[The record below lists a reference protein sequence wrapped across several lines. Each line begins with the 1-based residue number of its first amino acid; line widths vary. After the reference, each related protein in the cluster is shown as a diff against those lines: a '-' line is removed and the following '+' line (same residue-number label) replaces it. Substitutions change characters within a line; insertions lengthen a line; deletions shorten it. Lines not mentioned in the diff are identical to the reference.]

1 MGDLKSKAD
10 EYIAL
15 RAHIADL
22 TLQARELAKEFPDGR
37 TEGTY
42 RDIRV
47 YMTQGSFKSYRQKPA
62 RRVSI
67 VDKLKPKK
75 EKSKK

>member
-1 MGDLKSKAD
+1 MSDLKSKAD

-22 TLQARELAKEFPDGR
+22 AAQARELAREFPMGR

-47 YMTQGSFKSYRQKPA
+47 AMTSGGYRHYREKPA

-75 EKSKK
+75 EKVKK